1 MAWTRRR
8 WVSTQSTVEP
18 CSTWYNPSY
27 TCRYSSYCCQVARDI
42 DLIRLNCAVLNPA
55 DQLAMPDSDN
65 KKLSLRASRVTRDDV
80 ARHAQVSTAVVSYVI
95 NNGPR
100 TVAPETRRR
109 VEQAIAALGYFPNT
123 IARSLRSD
131 QSNTI
136 GLLLPSLTD
145 PECAQIAC
153 DLQSVCHD
161 EGYLVVLCASERD
174 LASEERAL
182 GMLRNHQ
189 VDGVVILPT
198 QDSPALL
205 RSLLFAGVPTVV
217 IDRYLPNVH
226 SITVD
231 DLAGGWMGTQHLLAL
246 GHRRIGI
253 LLQDIE
259 RTTESERLLGYSQA
273 LASSHIAHDERLI
286 QRSAAAD
293 SYDAMRRL
301 LRLPKPPTAILTD
314 NHTISLGAMRA
325 IYAAG
330 LRIPDDISIVGYGA
344 SALAASFAPPLTT
357 VQCSPFTL
365 GHMAA
370 QTVLRLATRH
380 DSDSASASILPV
392 ALMQRASTAPP
403 RRG

>member
-1 MAWTRRR
+1 
-8 WVSTQSTVEP
+8 
-18 CSTWYNPSY
+18 
-27 TCRYSSYCCQVARDI
+27 
-42 DLIRLNCAVLNPA
+42 
-55 DQLAMPDSDN
+55 MPDPDR

-100 TVAPETRRR
+100 AVAPETRRR

-136 GLLLPSLTD
+136 GLLLPSLTN
-145 PECAQIAC
+145 PECAQIAS
-153 DLQSVCHD
+153 DLQSACHG
-161 EGYLVVLCASERD
+161 EGYLVVLCASELD
-174 LASEERAL
+174 LASEERAI

-189 VDGVVILPT
+189 VDGVVALPT

-231 DLAGGWMGTQHLLAL
+231 DLAAGWMGAQHLLAL
-246 GHRRIGI
+246 GHRRIGL

-259 RTTESERLLGYSQA
+259 RTSGSERVLGYSQA

-286 QRSAAAD
+286 VRCASIAD
-293 SYDAMRRL
+293 DASDAMWQL
-301 LRLPKPPTAILTD
+301 LRLRQPPTAILADT
-314 NHTISLGAMRA
+314 HTIALGAMRA
-325 IYAAG
+325 IYTAG
-330 LRIPDDISIVGYGA
+330 LRVPEDISVVGYGA
-344 SALAASFAPPLTT
+344 SALAAMFAPPLTT
-357 VQCSPFTL
+357 VQPSPFTL

-370 QTVLRLATRH
+370 QMVLRLAARH
-380 DSDSASASILPV
+380 DSDSASTSILPV
-392 ALMQRASTAPP
+392 ALVQRGSTAPP

>member
-1 MAWTRRR
+1 
-8 WVSTQSTVEP
+8 
-18 CSTWYNPSY
+18 
-27 TCRYSSYCCQVARDI
+27 
-42 DLIRLNCAVLNPA
+42 
-55 DQLAMPDSDN
+55 MPDVDN

-100 TVAPETRRR
+100 AVAPETRRR

-123 IARSLRSD
+123 IARSLRSY

-136 GLLLPSLTD
+136 GLLLPSLND
-145 PECAQIAC
+145 PECAQIAS
-153 DLQSVCHD
+153 DIQSVCHR

-174 LASEERAL
+174 MSNEERAI

-205 RSLLFAGVPTVV
+205 RSLLFAGVPTVA

-253 LLQDIE
+253 LIQDIE
-259 RTTESERLLGYSQA
+259 RTTDSERVLGYSQA

-286 QRSAAAD
+286 LHSASSADDAYAA
-293 SYDAMRRL
+293 MCQL
-301 LRLPKPPTAILTD
+301 LRLPKPLTAILTD
-314 NHTISLGAMRA
+314 NHTISLGALRA

-330 LRIPDDISIVGYGA
+330 LRIPDDISIVGFGA

-357 VQCSPFTL
+357 VQPSPFTL

-370 QTVLRLATRH
+370 QTVLRLATKH

-392 ALMQRASTAPP
+392 ALVQRASTAVC
-403 RRG
+403 RGV